1 MKSSS
6 SPGNM
11 TPIYLDNNATTRIH
25 PEVAAAMDE
34 CQRAGLGNPASPH
47 YAGRQARRILE
58 AARHGIASIL
68 GARVSGMAA
77 DTVVFTSGGTEANNL
92 ALRGIGRN
100 RPGRTIISAI
110 EHPSVRG
117 AAEYY
122 AADGSELAYVPVD
135 ENGVIQI
142 PRLADL
148 LTQPARL
155 VSIMLGNNET
165 GVLQP
170 VGEAA
175 ELCRQRGVLIHTDA
189 VQCAGKVEVDFQ
201 NLGVDALTISAHKF
215 HGPAGM
221 GVLLV
226 KHGVTLDPLTFGG
239 FQQAGIRPG
248 TESVPLAVGMYH
260 ALQLWQQSRHERTTQ
275 LSHLRETFEQA
286 LKSNCPD
293 IVIHGNAVS
302 RLPHTTNI
310 AFLGLDRQALMM
322 AFDMANI
329 ACSTGSACASGSS
342 DVSPVLLA
350 MGLPAEIAGAS
361 IRFSLSLF
369 TETAEVL
376 EGAQRISEI
385 VKDLRQ
391 GIKSLVMPAAP
402 PKSWVAPV

>member
-1 MKSSS
+1 
-6 SPGNM
+6 M

-34 CQRAGLGNPASPH
+34 CQRAGLGNPASQH

-58 AARHGIASIL
+58 EARQGIASIL
-68 GARVSGMAA
+68 GARVFGMAA

-92 ALRGIGRN
+92 ALRGMGRTK
-100 RPGRTIISAI
+100 PGRTVISAI

-117 AAEYY
+117 AAERF
-122 AADGSELAYVPVD
+122 AADGHELLQLPVN
-135 ENGVIQI
+135 EQGIIQVAL
-142 PRLADL
+142 LADL
-148 LTQPARL
+148 LSEPTRL

-170 VGEAA
+170 VAEAA
-175 ELCRQRGVLIHTDA
+175 GLCRQRGVLIHTDA
-189 VQCAGKVEVDFQ
+189 VQCAGKVEVHFQ
-201 NLGVDALTISAHKF
+201 NLGVDALTVSAHKF
-215 HGPAGM
+215 HGPTGI

-226 KHGVTLDPLTFGG
+226 KHGLAVDPLIFGG

-248 TESVPLAVGMYH
+248 TESVPLAVGMH
-260 ALQLWQQSRHERTTQ
+260 CALQLWQGDRHARLAH
-275 LSHLRETFEQA
+275 LSQLRETFERTLQ
-286 LKSNCPD
+286 SNCPD
-293 IVIHGNAVS
+293 IVIHGGTVS
-302 RLPHTTNI
+302 RLPHTSNI

-322 AFDMANI
+322 AFDMAKI

-342 DVSPVLLA
+342 DLSPVLLA
-350 MGLPAEIAGAS
+350 MGLPDEIAGAS

-369 TETAEVL
+369 TTTSEVL

-391 GIKSLVMPAAP
+391 GIKSPAKPAAP